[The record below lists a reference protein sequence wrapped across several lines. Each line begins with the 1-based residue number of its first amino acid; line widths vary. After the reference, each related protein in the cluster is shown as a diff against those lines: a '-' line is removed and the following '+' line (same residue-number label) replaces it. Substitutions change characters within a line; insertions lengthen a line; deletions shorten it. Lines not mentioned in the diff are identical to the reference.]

1 MCVLR
6 TKSRLKNSSCTLRWK
21 DSKAQ
26 QIHLLHFSRRW
37 LFVCFNAH
45 RLCLIIEEGGT
56 ERVLKERGGKGE
68 RVRQEIENQVTDNSF
83 GQVEELRAQLRIRNQ
98 RDVDISRRLRN
109 GHNTI
114 AKVLQQQQ
122 AAAASALEVLPSV
135 DIIHSQMMN
144 IFKAE
149 TDFRMQVM
157 PRNNTFTRAREI

>member
-1 MCVLR
+1 MR
-6 TKSRLKNSSCTLRWK
+6 
-21 DSKAQ
+21 
-26 QIHLLHFSRRW
+26 
-37 LFVCFNAH
+37 
-45 RLCLIIEEGGT
+45 EGD
-56 ERVLKERGGKGE
+56 RG
-68 RVRQEIENQVTDNSF
+68 RQELENQVTVIFF

-157 PRNNTFTRAREI
+157 PRNNRTSARNINIITGSSPVAID